1 LHFPSVICGCATSP
15 GASPAARSRGRYCVR
30 VRAEDLEE
38 KFPIVPIDSDA
49 IDAARKI
56 AEHNLPGLLVTDTS
70 GKPYAVLPAFA
81 ILRFILP
88 RYVQDD
94 LTLAGVLGDPTPD
107 QAVQNLAGKTV
118 GDVLPDYVRDIPSVD
133 ARATITKV
141 AAEMSR
147 LRSPLIAVTKDGKL
161 HGVITASHL
170 LAAALKS

>member
-1 LHFPSVICGCATSP
+1 
-15 GASPAARSRGRYCVR
+15 

-56 AEHNLPGLLVTDTS
+56 AEHHLPGLVVTDTS

-94 LTLAGVLGDPTPD
+94 LTLAGVLGEPTPD
-107 QAVQNLAGKTV
+107 QAVRNLAGKTV
-118 GDVLPDYVRDIPSVD
+118 GDVLPDYLRDMPSVD
-133 ARATITKV
+133 ARDNITKV
-141 AAEMSR
+141 AAEMAR
-147 LRSPLIAVTKDGKL
+147 ARSPLIAVTKDGKL
-161 HGVITASHL
+161 HGVITASRL

>member
-1 LHFPSVICGCATSP
+1 
-15 GASPAARSRGRYCVR
+15 

-49 IDAARKI
+49 VDAARKI
-56 AEHNLPGLLVTDTS
+56 AEHHLPGLLVTDSS
-70 GKPYAVLPAFA
+70 GQPYAVLPAYA
-81 ILRFILP
+81 MLRFILP

-94 LTLAGVLGDPTPD
+94 LALAGVLGDPSPD

-118 GDVLPDYVRDIPSVD
+118 GDLLADYLRDTPSVD
-133 ARATITKV
+133 ARATVTKV
-141 AAEMSR
+141 AAEMAQ
-147 LRSPLIAVTKDGKL
+147 LRTPLIAVTKDGKL

>member
-1 LHFPSVICGCATSP
+1 
-15 GASPAARSRGRYCVR
+15 

-49 IDAARKI
+49 VDAARKI
-56 AEHNLPGLLVTDTS
+56 AEHSLPGLLVTDAS

-81 ILRFILP
+81 ILRYILP

-94 LTLAGVLGDPTPD
+94 LTLAGVVGDSTPD
-107 QAVQNLAGKTV
+107 QAVRNLAGKTV
-118 GDVLPDYVRDIPSVD
+118 GDVLPDYLREMPSVD
-133 ARATITKV
+133 VRASLTKV
-141 AAEMSR
+141 AAEMAR
-147 LRSPLIAVTKDGKL
+147 GRSPLIAVTKDGKL

>member
-1 LHFPSVICGCATSP
+1 LAKYG
-15 GASPAARSRGRYCVR
+15 VR

-49 IDAARKI
+49 VDAARKI
-56 AEHNLPGLLVTDTS
+56 AEHHLPGLLVTDTS

-94 LTLAGVLGDPTPD
+94 LALAGVLGESTPE

-118 GDVLPDYVRDIPSVD
+118 GDVLPDYARELPTID
-133 ARATITKV
+133 ARATLVKV
-141 AAEMSR
+141 AAEMAQR
-147 LRSPLIAVTKDGKL
+147 RTPLIAVTKDGKL
-161 HGVITASHL
+161 HGVITASRL

>member
-1 LHFPSVICGCATSP
+1 
-15 GASPAARSRGRYCVR
+15 

-38 KFPIVPIDSDA
+38 QFPIVRIDSDA
-49 IDAARKI
+49 VDAARKI

-70 GKPYAVLPAFA
+70 GNPYAVLPAFA

-94 LTLAGVLGDPTPD
+94 LALAGVLGEPMPD

-118 GDVLPDYVRDIPSVD
+118 GDVLPDSVRDIPSVD
-133 ARATITKV
+133 ARATVTKA
-141 AAEMSR
+141 AAEMAR
-147 LRSPLIAVTKDGKL
+147 LRSPLIAVTRDGKV
-161 HGVITASHL
+161 HGVITASRL